1 MLIFKIKIWPTAD
14 TSIFS
19 VCALP
24 GYPVTS
30 IWRLFIQGVSERITR
45 SLGREAEYKVFHANM
60 SGVIAGWYA
69 TYLQTRETH
78 ESAFSNGTCFKAL

>member
-19 VCALP
+19 VCVLP

-30 IWRLFIQGVSERITR
+30 IWRLFIQGVSERITH
-45 SLGREAEYKVFHANM
+45 SAEKLEVN
-60 SGVIAGWYA
+60 
-69 TYLQTRETH
+69 
-78 ESAFSNGTCFKAL
+78 FKIQS